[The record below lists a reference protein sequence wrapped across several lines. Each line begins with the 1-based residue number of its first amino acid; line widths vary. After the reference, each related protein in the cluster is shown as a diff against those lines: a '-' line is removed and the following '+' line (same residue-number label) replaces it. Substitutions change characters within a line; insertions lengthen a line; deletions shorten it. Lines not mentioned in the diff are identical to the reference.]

1 MAGYDVIIIGAGPGG
16 YVAAIRAA
24 QLGINVALVER
35 DEVGG
40 ICLNWGCIPSKALLR
55 NAEIV
60 NLINERSQEFG
71 ITFDNVSYD
80 FAKAVERS
88 RVVVRRL
95 VGGVKALLKKNGV
108 EHFQGSG
115 YLKSAT
121 EVEIRDTGQ
130 TLTGKNVIIATGTRP
145 RSLPMLPDDRE
156 MVITSREALELKE
169 VPSAVAIVGGGA
181 TGAEFAY
188 IYNAYGATVTIAE
201 MLPHLVPLEDEDVSQ
216 RLEKAFSK
224 QGIQVKTGAQVT
236 GLSQDGGRAKLKVA
250 TQDGEEEIECDKVLV
265 AVGISGNVEE
275 LGLEAVGV
283 ETERGFVVINDR
295 MMTNVPG
302 VYAIGDV
309 TGKMALAHVASA
321 QGVVAVEIIAGIE
334 TPPLDYTFMPRATY
348 CQPQVAS
355 FGLTEKQARE
365 KGHDIRV
372 GTFPFQASGKA
383 IALGDTEGMVKLVSD
398 NSTGEI
404 IGAHMVGSE
413 VTELLGELSL
423 ARLLE
428 GTTIEVGALVHPHPT
443 LSEVLKEAALSA
455 DGQAIHI

>member
-1 MAGYDVIIIGAGPGG
+1 MAVYDVIIIGAGPGG

-24 QLGINVALVER
+24 QLGMSVALVER

-40 ICLNWGCIPSKALLR
+40 VCLNWGCIPSKALLR

-60 NLINERSQEFG
+60 KLIRERSHEFG
-71 ITFDNVSYD
+71 ITFDNVSFD
-80 FAKAVERS
+80 FGKAVERS
-88 RVVVRRL
+88 RVVVQRL

-121 EVEIRDTGQ
+121 EVEIRDAGQ
-130 TLTGKNVIIATGTRP
+130 TLTGKNVIIATGTRH
-145 RSLPMLPDDRE
+145 RSLPMLPDDGE
-156 MVITSREALELKE
+156 LVITSREALELKE
-169 VPSAVAIVGGGA
+169 VPSSLVIVGGGA
-181 TGAEFAY
+181 TGVEFAY
-188 IYNAYGATVTIAE
+188 IYSAYGATVTIVE
-201 MLPHLVPLEDEDVSQ
+201 MLPSLVPLEDEDVSQ
-216 RLEKAFSK
+216 RLEWAFSK
-224 QGIQVKTGAQVT
+224 QGIQVKTGVQVT
-236 GLSQDGGRAKLKVA
+236 GLSRDGGGAKLKVA

-275 LGLEAVGV
+275 LGLETVGV
-283 ETERGFVVINDR
+283 ETERGFVVIDDG

-321 QGVVAVEIIAGIE
+321 QGVATVEAMAGIE
-334 TPPLDYTFMPRATY
+334 TPPLDYVFMPRATY

-355 FGLTEKQARE
+355 FGLTEKQAIE

-372 GTFPFQASGKA
+372 GKFPFQASGKA
-383 IALGDTEGMVKLVSD
+383 IAMDETEGLVKLVLD

-404 IGAHMVGSE
+404 IGAHMVGPE

-428 GTTIEVGALVHPHPT
+428 GTAIEVGALVHPHPT
-443 LSEVLKEAALSA
+443 LSEALKEAALSA
-455 DGQAIHI
+455 DGRAIHI